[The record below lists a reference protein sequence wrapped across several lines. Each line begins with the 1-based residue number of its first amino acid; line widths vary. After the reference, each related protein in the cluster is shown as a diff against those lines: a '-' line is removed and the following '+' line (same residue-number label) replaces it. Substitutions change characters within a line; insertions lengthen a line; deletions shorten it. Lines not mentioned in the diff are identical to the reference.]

1 MSALDLQSLNEPQRA
16 AVLHGDGPLLI
27 LAGAGSGKTR
37 VITYRIAHLISDLG
51 VAAHHIVA
59 MTFTNKA
66 AQEMRER
73 VETMLGAGARGISMG
88 TFHGLCAQILRRHID
103 RLGYQATFTIYDSHD
118 QLSVVKQI
126 EKEMNVSSE
135 RFQPQ
140 AVLGTISRFKQDL
153 LEPGQISTNGY
164 NLFQNQAARIYE
176 VYQRRLQEA
185 NALDFDDLL
194 NLVVR
199 LFRTHEDVRAGY
211 GALWRYILV
220 DEYQDTNKA
229 QYTLLRLL
237 TQSHTNICVVGDDD
251 QSIYRWRGATIQ
263 NILSF
268 EKDFPGATVVKLEQ
282 NYRSTGTILSV
293 AHELISKNSGRK
305 PKKLWTAEGE
315 GSRVV
320 LFTAETETREAE
332 FVLEEIRE
340 LARVRQGGWRDFAI
354 FYRTNA
360 QSRALEQRFTIA
372 GIPYAIVGGLKFYE
386 RKEIKDVLAYFR
398 VLQNSHDEVNLLRI
412 INIPARGIGATT
424 IGRLRE
430 MAQEQ
435 HISLWEA
442 LSTAIKHKAL
452 AAGIEAKLAGFIEL
466 IDHLRE
472 AKDRLPLNELLL
484 EVLDKSGYIAML
496 NQEASDEAKD
506 RIENLN
512 ELGNEIAGFL
522 QANGD
527 EASLQSFLENA
538 SLQSDADGFESGP
551 DRVVLMTVH
560 AAKGLEFPV
569 VFLTGMEEQL
579 FPHSRS
585 LESEEDIEEERRLAY
600 VGITRAREQLY
611 ITLARTR
618 MVFGTTRPT
627 EPSRFLN
634 DVNPEH
640 LEDRTRHHF
649 QVPAGAFRTGFDQ
662 SKSQSRA
669 RYAHMEKQTTF
680 SASHRDAPK
689 APTPPPPRPRDP
701 DDYEPSYDANT
712 GELSTPF
719 RSGAKVYHPQ
729 FGVGKVAGVEGH
741 GEDMKV
747 SVLFPGL
754 PQKKFMAKF
763 LQIVG

>member
-1 MSALDLQSLNEPQRA
+1 MSDNQLESLNEPQRA

-51 VAAHHIVA
+51 VPPQNLVA

-73 VETMLGAGARGISMG
+73 VETMLGATSRGMALG
-88 TFHGLCAQILRRHID
+88 TFHGLSAQLLRRHID
-103 RLGYQATFTIYDSHD
+103 RLGFQNTFTIYDSHD

-126 EKEMNVSSE
+126 EKEMNISSE
-135 RFQPQ
+135 RFSPQ
-140 AVLGTISRFKQDL
+140 AVLGAISRFKQDL
-153 LEPGQISTNGY
+153 LEPGQISVNGY

-176 VYQRRLQEA
+176 VYQRRLHEA

-194 NLVVR
+194 NFVVR
-199 LFRTHEDVRAGY
+199 LFRAHEDVRAHY

-229 QYTLLRLL
+229 QYTFLRLL

-268 EKDFPGATVVKLEQ
+268 EKDFPGSTVIKLEQ
-282 NYRSTGTILSV
+282 NYRSTGTILNV
-293 AHELISKNSGRK
+293 AHDLISRNSGRK
-305 PKKLWTAEGE
+305 PKKLWTAEGP
-315 GSRVV
+315 GQRVA

-340 LARVRQGGWRDFAI
+340 LARLRQGGWRDFAI

-398 VLQNSHDEVNLLRI
+398 ALQNPHDEINLLRI

-424 IGRLRE
+424 VGRVRE

-435 HISLWEA
+435 HISVWEA
-442 LSTAIKHKAL
+442 LRTAIKHKAL
-452 AAGIEAKLAGFIEL
+452 ATGIEVKLKGFIEL

-484 EVLDKSGYIAML
+484 EVLEKSGYIAML

-512 ELGNEIAGFL
+512 ELGNEIAGYL
-522 QANGD
+522 QANGS
-527 EASLQSFLENA
+527 EASLQAFLENA
-538 SLQSDADGFESGP
+538 SLQSDVDGFESGA

-579 FPHSRS
+579 FPHSRA

-600 VGITRAREQLY
+600 VGITRARERLY
-611 ITLARTR
+611 LTLARTR

-627 EPSRFLN
+627 EPSRFLG
-634 DVNPEH
+634 DINPEQI
-640 LEDRTRHHF
+640 EDRTRQHF
-649 QVPAGAFRTGFDQ
+649 QIPASAFRTGFDQ

-669 RYAHMEKQTTF
+669 RYAQMERQNTF
-680 SASHRDAPK
+680 SPPRGAAPK
-689 APTPPPPRPRDP
+689 APPRPREP
-701 DDYEPSYDANT
+701 DYEPTFDANS
-712 GELSTPF
+712 GEMKGPF
-719 RSGAKVYHPQ
+719 CSGAKVYHPQ
-729 FGVGKVAGVEGH
+729 FGVGKVAAVEGH
-741 GEDMKV
+741 GDDMKV

-754 PQKKFMAKF
+754 PQKKFLAKF